1 MHVELLGG
9 RLDFVRRFGP
19 FAVACALVL
28 ACSSAALAA
37 DGTVTGTITGLP
49 TGSAFSAV
57 TAVNEHGAIGGVAT
71 ADAAGHYSVKLAP
84 GTWLI
89 GAAAGAEVEAGA
101 KPAPTAFTVLRVRAG
116 RHVQGKPLP
125 LSGSATTA
133 RTGMLPPHSVVTVTT
148 IGLADLRSNM
158 IPGNSFDFAPVVEN
172 DLYRLCSSHGI
183 ELVDTATA
191 FKKFAAQE
199 SGLSA
204 SGRLSTPF
212 VYRPTKPEYG
222 VYTHDQVLEDGYV
235 KMGLFVS
242 RIGSPNIFDVV
253 SGHWGSPDRDTPIP
267 SDADVLSAIHAASR
281 NLAAKMCG
289 G

>member
-1 MHVELLGG
+1 M
-9 RLDFVRRFGP
+9 RRFGP

-28 ACSSAALAA
+28 ACASAALAA

-49 TGSAFSAV
+49 TGSAFGAV

-71 ADAAGHYSVKLAP
+71 ANAAGHYSVNLAP

-101 KPAPTAFTVLRVRAG
+101 KPAPTAFTVLRVRGG
-116 RHVQGKPLP
+116 RHVKERPLP
-125 LSGSATTA
+125 LGGGATTA
-133 RTGMLPPHSVVTVTT
+133 RAGVLPPHSVVTVTT
-148 IGLADLRSNM
+148 IGLADERSNM

-183 ELVDTATA
+183 ELVDTSTA
-191 FKKFAAQE
+191 FKKFAVQE
-199 SGLSA
+199 SNLSA
-204 SGRLSTPF
+204 SGRLGTPF

-222 VYTHDQVLEDGYV
+222 VYTHDQVLGDGYV
-235 KMGLFVS
+235 NMGLFVS

-253 SGHWGSPDRDTPIP
+253 SGHWGSPGRDTPIP

-289 G
+289 A

>member
-1 MHVELLGG
+1 MHVELFGG

-133 RTGMLPPHSVVTVTT
+133 RAGMLPPHSVVTVTT

-183 ELVDTATA
+183 ELVDTSTA

-212 VYRPTKPEYG
+212 VYRPTKPGYG

-267 SDADVLSAIHAASR
+267 SDADVLAAIHAASR